1 MVVSTEMNVV
11 VLRSYDGD
19 ARGEVAPEKP
29 YPERVLG
36 YVKSGER
43 CTLNKVIAGCVN
55 FADREKIMRGDNKH
69 GAHNS

>member
-29 YPERVLG
+29 YPERALG
-36 YVKSGER
+36 VGQVR
-43 CTLNKVIAGCVN
+43 
-55 FADREKIMRGDNKH
+55 REMH
-69 GAHNS
+69 TQ